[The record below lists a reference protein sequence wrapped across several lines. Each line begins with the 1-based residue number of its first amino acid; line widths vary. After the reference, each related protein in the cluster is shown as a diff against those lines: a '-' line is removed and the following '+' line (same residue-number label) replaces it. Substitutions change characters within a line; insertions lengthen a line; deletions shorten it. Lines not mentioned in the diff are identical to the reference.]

1 MYHLD
6 PKSHEKILREVET
19 DSDLYLRTSGSSNPV
34 ILF

>member
-6 PKSHEKILREVET
+6 PKSHEKILQEVET
-19 DSDLYLRTSGSSNPV
+19 DSDLYLRNSGRRNPV